1 MYDDVGP
8 SPPWYV
14 YDAAG
19 EICVLDI
26 PDRLL
31 QHPELEQRG
40 LVSKLRDTLKPGC
53 VYCTPL
59 GTIPG
64 DVVKIL
70 DPNTEEVYVQQRLLR
85 EINRPNNHTLPSEM
99 TATGHPL
106 LIMPMVSTMERI
118 GTGRRDSISGF
129 LDVMFQMIE
138 ARLIPIFG
146 IEFLHSLKIVHMD
159 VCMGNMLT
167 ADACHANA
175 YHQIVAGRLYIIDF
189 GQSRQFA
196 LGPGVQP
203 AITLPET
210 QMIPPKDL
218 LHFDP
223 YSWDMYCAG
232 VTMEWLLKYNLT
244 HKGWAAGSLWF
255 ANKLVQWLIG
265 DERGCTGV
273 CHCRPTARTAL
284 RVLIFLRW
292 AVCAVD
298 GYDYVVR
305 AMSQLWTT
313 HT

>member
-1 MYDDVGP
+1 MYAKVGP

-19 EICVLDI
+19 DICALDI

-40 LVSKLRDTLKPGC
+40 LILRLRDTLKPGC
-53 VYCTPL
+53 VYSTIN

-64 DVVKIL
+64 CVVKIL
-70 DPNTEEVYVQQRLLR
+70 DPNTEEVAIQQRLLR

-99 TATGHPL
+99 TLTGHPL
-106 LIMPMVSTMERI
+106 LIMPMMVEYTTVIATSNLCRSLVRALLFRI
-118 GTGRRDSISGF
+118 
-129 LDVMFQMIE
+129 Q
-138 ARLIPIFG
+138 G

-159 VCMGNMLT
+159 VCDGNMLT
-167 ADACHANA
+167 ADTRHASA
-175 YHQIVAGRLYIIDF
+175 YQRVVAGRLYIIDF

-218 LHFDP
+218 LYFDP
-223 YSWDMYCAG
+223 YSWDVYCAG
-232 VTMEWLLKYNLT
+232 VTMEWLLKVSYRYIPPDPPWLAKT
-244 HKGWAAGSLWF
+244 
-255 ANKLVQWLIG
+255 LVQWLIG
-265 DERGCTGV
+265 DERGCSGV

-284 RVLIFLRW
+284 RVLIVLRW
-292 AVCAVD
+292 AVCVMD
-298 GYDYVVR
+298 GYNYVVR

-313 HT
+313 HA